1 MVTITSTIIV
11 TTKPLPPSDS
21 KEEHAQTDFYT
32 DLHVGSYYT
41 IFL

>member
-11 TTKPLPPSDS
+11 TIKQLPRSDL

>member
-1 MVTITSTIIV
+1 MVTIPSTIIV
-11 TTKPLPPSDS
+11 TTKPLPRSDL
-21 KEEHAQTDFYT
+21 EEERAQTDFYT